1 MTPGNLRRVLL
12 AVLPD
17 GYIVLARPGTGNTVD
32 RVAVIGSAGQPAL
45 FTVAELADLRICDV
59 RAFVLGRCS

>member
-17 GYIVLARPGTGNTVD
+17 GYIVLARPGAGNTVD
-32 RVAVIGSAGQPAL
+32 RVAVIGGAGQPAV
-45 FTVAELADLRICDV
+45 FTVAELVDLRICDV
-59 RAFVLGRCS
+59 RAFVLGRCA